1 MGAENSSL
9 EQSKEP
15 KIVNFGSIYSNLS
28 NYNGI
33 IVNSSS
39 NSKSSTS
46 SKKEDN
52 NSILQEQE
60 DNNKVKARFEWNEGG
75 NLIFITGTFCNWQQF
90 FIMNKDKSTQD
101 KYYLELELNEGIY
114 QFKFKVDDQWK
125 CSKNYPTVIDN
136 GNENNYI
143 ELKKLNNIKIPPKKN
158 SEQLIRKKSKKFNK
172 FNKIKLNWKNLN
184 YSNYYPPKN
193 QLNLNA
199 PSISNQYSNSF
210 NLDNNTKQNEI
221 GKNIYMKHIEHNL
234 LSENNSYKKIFITP
248 HINLNHLISRSLY
261 NRYSIL
267 SSMTRRIRDKYSTIV
282 YYKPN

>member
-1 MGAENSSL
+1 MGTENSNL
-9 EQSKEP
+9 DQSKEQ
-15 KIVNFGSIYSNLS
+15 KIRNFGSFYSILS

-33 IVNSSS
+33 ISNSDS
-39 NSKSSTS
+39 NSKSSSS
-46 SKKEDN
+46 SKKEE

-60 DNNKVKARFEWNEGG
+60 NNNKVRARFEWNEGG

-90 FIMNKDKSTQD
+90 FIMNKDKITPD

-143 ELKKLNNIKIPPKKN
+143 ELKKLNNIIITPKKN
-158 SEQLIRKKSKKFNK
+158 SEQIIKKNSKKFNK
-172 FNKIKLNWKNLN
+172 FKKLNWKNLN

-221 GKNIYMKHIEHNL
+221 GKNIFMKHNEHNL

-248 HINLNHLISRSLY
+248 HINLNHLISRSIY
-261 NRYSIL
+261 NKYSIL
-267 SSMTRRIRDKYSTIV
+267 SSMTRRIRDKYSTFV
-282 YYKPN
+282 YYKPNYN

>member
-1 MGAENSSL
+1 MGTENSNL
-9 EQSKEP
+9 DQSKEP
-15 KIVNFGSIYSNLS
+15 KIRNFGSIYSNLS

-33 IVNSSS
+33 ISNSPS
-39 NSKSSTS
+39 NSKSSSS
-46 SKKEDN
+46 SKKEEK
-52 NSILQEQE
+52 SILEEQE
-60 DNNKVKARFEWNEGG
+60 NNKVRARFEWNEGG

-90 FIMNKDKSTQD
+90 FIMNKDKLNPD
-101 KYYLELELNEGIY
+101 KYYLELELNEGAY
-114 QFKFKVDDQWK
+114 QFKFKVDDQWR
-125 CSKNYPTVIDN
+125 CSKNYPTIIDN

-143 ELKKLNNIKIPPKKN
+143 ELKKLNNIKIQPKKN
-158 SEQLIRKKSKKFNK
+158 SDQIIKRKSKKFNK
-172 FNKIKLNWKNLN
+172 FNKKLNWKNLN

-221 GKNIYMKHIEHNL
+221 GKNIFMKHNEHNL

>member
-1 MGAENSSL
+1 
-9 EQSKEP
+9 
-15 KIVNFGSIYSNLS
+15 
-28 NYNGI
+28 
-33 IVNSSS
+33 
-39 NSKSSTS
+39 
-46 SKKEDN
+46 
-52 NSILQEQE
+52 
-60 DNNKVKARFEWNEGG
+60 
-75 NLIFITGTFCNWQQF
+75 
-90 FIMNKDKSTQD
+90 MNKDKSTTD
-101 KYYLELELNEGIY
+101 KYYLELELNEGVY
-114 QFKFKVDDQWK
+114 QFKFKVDNEWK

-143 ELKKLNNIKIPPKKN
+143 ELKKLNIKIPPKKN

-172 FNKIKLNWKNLN
+172 FNKLNLKNLN

-221 GKNIYMKHIEHNL
+221 GKDIFMKHNEHNL

>member
-1 MGAENSSL
+1 MGTENSNL
-9 EQSKEP
+9 DQSKEP
-15 KIVNFGSIYSNLS
+15 KIRNFGSIYSNLS

-33 IVNSSS
+33 ISNSPS
-39 NSKSSTS
+39 NSKSSSS
-46 SKKEDN
+46 SKKEEK
-52 NSILQEQE
+52 SILEEQE
-60 DNNKVKARFEWNEGG
+60 NNKVRARFEWNEGG

-90 FIMNKDKSTQD
+90 FIMNKDKLNPD
-101 KYYLELELNEGIY
+101 KYYLELELNEGAY
-114 QFKFKVDDQWK
+114 QFKFKVDDQWR
-125 CSKNYPTVIDN
+125 CSKNYPTIIDN

-143 ELKKLNNIKIPPKKN
+143 ELKKLNNIKIQPKKN
-158 SEQLIRKKSKKFNK
+158 SDQIIKRKSKKFNK
-172 FNKIKLNWKNLN
+172 FNKKLNWKNLN

-221 GKNIYMKHIEHNL
+221 GKNIFMKHNEHNL

-267 SSMTRRIRDKYSTIV
+267 SSMTRRIRDKYSTFV
-282 YYKPN
+282 YYKPNYN